1 MIVAT
6 NLSYTYPYNDTPA
19 LRELSFT
26 IPEGSLACILGNNG
40 SGKSTLLLILAGL
53 FKPQGDLRILGHKFP
68 EEAALAR
75 RQTAFL
81 PQEPDLY
88 ILGSTLGEDL
98 RLSLPPGDQAA
109 LARAEDLAT
118 RFGLA
123 ELMERPTHNLS
134 HGEKRKLCLASAL
147 AAAPRLLLMDEPHA
161 GLDAPGRL
169 KLKHII
175 ADNRAQGITQVIGTH
190 DFNLLED
197 IADVRL
203 ILERGALIA

>member
-6 NLSYTYPYNDTPA
+6 DLSYAYPDNEMPA
-19 LRELSFT
+19 LRGLGFG
-26 IPEGSLACILGNNG
+26 IPEGALACVLGNNG

-53 FKPQGDLRILGHKFP
+53 LKARGDLRVMGHKFP
-68 EEAALAR
+68 EEAAFAR
-75 RQTAFL
+75 KQSAFL

-98 RLSLPPGDQAA
+98 RLSLRPGDAAA
-109 LARAEDLAT
+109 LARAEELAA

-123 ELMERPTHNLS
+123 GLMDRPTHNLS

-169 KLKHII
+169 ELERII
-175 ADNRAQGITQVIGTH
+175 AQNRSQGITQVIATH
-190 DFNLLED
+190 DFNLLENL
-197 IADVRL
+197 ADVRL
-203 ILERGALIA
+203 VLDRGELI